1 MQCPVCGTRS
11 KKKIRKLGN
20 EIACTC
26 GYINKQFINTDTL
39 IKQED
44 KWKTKD

>member
-1 MQCPVCGTRS
+1 MKCPNCNSSRITKSQEGIKCKR
-11 KKKIRKLGN
+11 
-20 EIACTC
+20 C